1 MNILTENGSNHQQST
16 TGRSEKSGETI
27 EKMPPVTSAEQKR
40 GKPDRG
46 LKRGMKGKQV
56 ELTESTG
63 VKAAE
68 IKSSDKA
75 DPINEP
81 SAKRTTRPS
90 RNTKE
95 PPLAPCSSKESQ
107 SKQAVN
113 GKTHTSAVSSGASS
127 SSNAKDNRAQM
138 QVKDQACQASQV
150 EKGVDRR
157 PKSNAQVRLHP
168 KMKIISR
175 KQNGGKNLSHP
186 VVCLLCCLQV
196 EADDCK
202 VASSVCEPK
211 VTQQESSSSPV
222 QTSSEKIASD
232 ETEEKKPQADTQI
245 PKMLPSHDSG
255 SGEPVSTSSKRQ
267 ESPQKSCSEEKR
279 DKSKEEP
286 HGGSHEEDTGG
297 QLRTFVIYCDT

>member
-68 IKSSDKA
+68 SKSRDKA

-138 QVKDQACQASQV
+138 QVKGQACQASQV

-168 KMKIISR
+168 K
-175 KQNGGKNLSHP
+175 NENN
-186 VVCLLCCLQV
+186 
-196 EADDCK
+196 
-202 VASSVCEPK
+202 
-211 VTQQESSSSPV
+211 
-222 QTSSEKIASD
+222 
-232 ETEEKKPQADTQI
+232 
-245 PKMLPSHDSG
+245 
-255 SGEPVSTSSKRQ
+255 
-267 ESPQKSCSEEKR
+267 
-279 DKSKEEP
+279 
-286 HGGSHEEDTGG
+286 
-297 QLRTFVIYCDT
+297 